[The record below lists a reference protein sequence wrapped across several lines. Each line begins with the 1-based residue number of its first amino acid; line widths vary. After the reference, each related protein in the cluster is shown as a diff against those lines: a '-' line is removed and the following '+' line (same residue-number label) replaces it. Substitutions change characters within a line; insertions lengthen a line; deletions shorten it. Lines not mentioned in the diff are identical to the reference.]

1 MILTYFTRYKGIRKF
16 FLMSLLP
23 MLLGAYLWIVIPFAW
38 TKVDLATIQ
47 RQSGG
52 YAVVTLN
59 AKEDRDLI
67 KDIFSLLVGATPTL
81 KYAGTLGEPLW
92 VVTLRSGNRWIY
104 YQAMDDGYVYRKV
117 WGTDLSDG
125 PSWYL
130 CIPGDAV
137 TKELEQQIF
146 GSFDDPQRVL
156 PVSAQETAPRQEG
169 QLARFVTGTLMND
182 QGGVYTN
189 FHDDRPEKQD
199 EARNHDILSESTG
212 LLMEYA
218 LQTNDQEL
226 YRQQV
231 AYTRKYLSSPCG
243 VLSWKV
249 RDADGISQP
258 SSALIDDLRI
268 AAALIQGCERWQN
281 RQDLMLARGILEGV
295 YRFEQLNGSWR
306 PWYDWSGVEKSWK
319 SWHENL
325 MPNGASVLP
334 VRYLAPDYIAI
345 AATVD
350 ERFADLVP
358 QATEVIK
365 AADLQN
371 GLFATDVDPANGPF
385 QEKLEVN
392 MIDSLLTAWN
402 GARGGY
408 VSKPTVEFLKKELK
422 KGHIYASYHRNQQK
436 KAIPMTQVESPAVY
450 ALAALFLWHAGE
462 PDWANRAVDHLLL
475 HRISNIQSPFFGGF
489 GDPRTGDCYS
499 FDNLMALQALA
510 VVRKQ

>member
-1 MILTYFTRYKGIRKF
+1 MISTYFTRCSGIRKI

-23 MLLGAYLWIVIPFAW
+23 MLLGAYLWFVIPCAW
-38 TKVDLATIQ
+38 TKVDRATIQ
-47 RQSGG
+47 WQSGG
-52 YAVVTLN
+52 YAIVTLN
-59 AKEDRDLI
+59 AKEDRELV
-67 KDIFSLLVGATPTL
+67 KDIFSLLVGTTPMV
-81 KYAGTLGEPLW
+81 KHVGTLREPLW
-92 VVTLRSGNRWIY
+92 VVTLHSENRQVF
-104 YQAMDDGYVYRKV
+104 YQALDDGYVYRKI
-117 WGTDLSDG
+117 WATDPAVG
-125 PSWYL
+125 PGWYL
-130 CIPGDAV
+130 RIPGDSV
-137 TKELEQQIF
+137 TKELQQQMLS
-146 GSFDDPQRVL
+146 SFEDPQRVL
-156 PVSAQETAPRQEG
+156 PVSAQEKAQRQEG

-189 FHDDRPEKQD
+189 FRDDRPEKRD

-218 LQTNDQEL
+218 LQTNDHEL

-231 AYTRKYLSSPCG
+231 AYARKHLSSPYG

-249 RDADGISQP
+249 RDADGKSQP

-268 AAALIQGCERWQN
+268 AAALIQGYERWQE

-295 YRFEQLNGSWR
+295 YRFEQSSGSWR
-306 PWYDWSGVEKSWK
+306 PWYDWSGVEVSWK

-325 MPNGASVLP
+325 KANGASVLP
-334 VRYLAPDYIAI
+334 VRYLAPDYIKI

-350 ERFADLVP
+350 ERFADLAP
-358 QATEVIK
+358 QATALIK
-365 AADLQN
+365 TSDLHN
-371 GLFATDVDPANGPF
+371 GLFATDLDPAKGPL

-408 VSKPTVEFLKKELK
+408 VSKPTVEFLKRELK

-450 ALAALFLWHAGE
+450 ALAALFLWQAGE
-462 PDWANRAVDHLLL
+462 PDWANSAVDHLLL
-475 HRISNIQSPFFGGF
+475 NRISNEQSPFFGGF

-499 FDNLMALQALA
+499 FDNLMALQALS
-510 VVRKQ
+510 VVRK